1 MDDGSPD
8 LTPLDPADN
17 PVRWERM
24 IAAIMS
30 GVQPEMERRRALVS
44 PVLVLAAWM
53 RPALSVAASILIVS
67 LGALALVKERSPRP
81 RNAAPLIAAT
91 LGLPRTVAEWVV
103 ENRRPT
109 AADLLTGFQG
119 GTR

>member
-1 MDDGSPD
+1 MDEGRLD
-8 LTPLDPADN
+8 LTPLDPTLD

-30 GVQPEMERRRALVS
+30 SVQPELDRRRALAS

-53 RPALSVAASILIVS
+53 RPALSVAASVLIVS
-67 LGALALVKERSPRP
+67 LGALAFVKERSPRP
-81 RNAAPLIAAT
+81 HNAAPLVAAT